1 MISARMREERISSD
15 IVKVAGIRVGP
26 AAKAAGF
33 EATVGDE
40 VYCFGIPRSDAKQ
53 SGSAED

>member
-1 MISARMREERISSD
+1 MCEQRISSD
-15 IVKVAGIRVGP
+15 IVEIAGIRVGP

-33 EATVGDE
+33 KATVGDE
-40 VYCFGIPRSDAKQ
+40 VNCLGVPRDDAKQ